1 MKIFTVLTWMILGIL
16 MLLIQYGIW
25 QYLKRKGKN
34 TIPLQLGA
42 FTANFLF
49 INTIPIQLCGFL
61 ANFLFIFTLA
71 WAYAS
76 LLEHEYQAVSMGFV
90 FFGGATLIP
99 GIITYRLLSRSEKK
113 SKENSATTS
122 V

>member
-49 INTIPIQLCGFL
+49 IFSLAWGYSSFLEREFQAVAMGFL
-61 ANFLFIFTLA
+61 
-71 WAYAS
+71 
-76 LLEHEYQAVSMGFV
+76 
-90 FFGGATLIP
+90 FFGGAALIP
-99 GIITYRLLSRSEKK
+99 AVITYRLANRVSKKTKDPSEKIP
-113 SKENSATTS
+113 